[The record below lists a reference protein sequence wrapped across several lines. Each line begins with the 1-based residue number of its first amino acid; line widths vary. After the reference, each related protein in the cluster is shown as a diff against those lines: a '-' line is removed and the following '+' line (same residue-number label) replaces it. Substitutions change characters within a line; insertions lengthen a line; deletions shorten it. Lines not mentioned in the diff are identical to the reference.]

1 MDKMLYVGMNGAS
14 QLLQTQMAHTNNLA
28 NASTPGFRADFQ
40 TTLSEAVQG
49 GGLETRFHAR
59 SGGMSVNLESGP
71 IQSTGNALDVAING
85 EDFFVVGT
93 PEGGEAYSR
102 RGDFRLTPEGL
113 LSNGAGQPVLGNGG
127 PGAIPPHQSL
137 TIGEDGTVS
146 IVPLGSGPETS
157 VTVDR
162 IRLVSLNPDLVE
174 KRPDGL
180 LQHRD
185 GSEAEDSN
193 ASRLMSGH
201 LEGAN
206 VSGVES
212 MIQLMNVARNY
223 ELQVKM
229 MSTAREMADSAT
241 RMMRME

>member
-1 MDKMLYVGMNGAS
+1 M
-14 QLLQTQMAHTNNLA
+14 
-28 NASTPGFRADFQ
+28 
-40 TTLSEAVQG
+40 
-49 GGLETRFHAR
+49 
-59 SGGMSVNLESGP
+59 NLEL
-71 IQSTGNALDVAING
+71 I
-85 EDFFVVGT
+85 
-93 PEGGEAYSR
+93 
-102 RGDFRLTPEGL
+102 
-113 LSNGAGQPVLGNGG
+113 
-127 PGAIPPHQSL
+127 
-137 TIGEDGTVS
+137 
-146 IVPLGSGPETS
+146 
-157 VTVDR
+157 
-162 IRLVSLNPDLVE
+162 E
-174 KRPDGL
+174 KRSDGL

-193 ASRLMSGH
+193 TSRLMSGH